1 MAAAGSDPE
10 QLYEVDPDLLEQ
22 LAFRSQLRYIFRRAL
37 TALDAT
43 AAEFGLSPMGYHA
56 VLALGGAGPG
66 GIAEQELVDHLA
78 SSRAHTSVLARSL
91 ARQGLVERC
100 PTGKDRRRVILRL
113 TPKGWSVVEGI
124 ATHHRERLRELVEGW
139 DPSAFEEL
147 LERIMTVYL
156 GLEGKVRVER
166 LEPVRK
172 QS

>member
-1 MAAAGSDPE
+1 
-10 QLYEVDPDLLEQ
+10 
-22 LAFRSQLRYIFRRAL
+22 
-37 TALDAT
+37 
-43 AAEFGLSPMGYHA
+43 
-56 VLALGGAGPG
+56 
-66 GIAEQELVDHLA
+66 
-78 SSRAHTSVLARSL
+78 
-91 ARQGLVERC
+91 
-100 PTGKDRRRVILRL
+100 
-113 TPKGWSVVEGI
+113 VVEGI